1 LDAAPHEGEI
11 PEITPGELK
20 ERMDQNQ
27 PIVLVDVREDFER
40 DIADLPEYGQVR
52 IPTAEF
58 HDRMGELDPDMPT
71 VVYCRSGGRSAW
83 ALQMLVRSG
92 FTNVLNLR
100 GGVLGWREEVDPSLQ
115 AY

>member
-1 LDAAPHEGEI
+1 MNAVPQEGEI

-20 ERMDQNQ
+20 QRMDLNQ
-27 PIVLVDVREDFER
+27 PIVLVDVREHFER
-40 DIADLPEYGQVR
+40 EIADLPESGQLR

-58 HDRMGELDPDMPT
+58 HDRMEELDPDVQT
-71 VVYCRSGGRSAW
+71 VVYCRSGARSAW
-83 ALQMLVRSG
+83 AVQMLMQGG